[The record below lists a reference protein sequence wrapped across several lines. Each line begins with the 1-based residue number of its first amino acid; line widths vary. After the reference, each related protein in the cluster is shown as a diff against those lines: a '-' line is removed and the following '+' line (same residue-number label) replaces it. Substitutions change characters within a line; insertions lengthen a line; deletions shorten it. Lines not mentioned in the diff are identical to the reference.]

1 MEKRVIRVT
10 GMSCGHCKKAVEN
23 AVGVLNGVAAV
34 EADLGR
40 KEAVVEFDA
49 EQVTLQQICDAIEE
63 IGFGIE

>member
-10 GMSCGHCKKAVEN
+10 GMSCGHCKKAVES

-63 IGFGIE
+63 LGFGIE